1 MVILELAGVLIKSLE
16 EKEHF
21 VSPLAFLASA
31 QLAKCA

>member
-1 MVILELAGVLIKSLE
+1 MVILELAGVLINSLE
-16 EKEHF
+16 EKEDS